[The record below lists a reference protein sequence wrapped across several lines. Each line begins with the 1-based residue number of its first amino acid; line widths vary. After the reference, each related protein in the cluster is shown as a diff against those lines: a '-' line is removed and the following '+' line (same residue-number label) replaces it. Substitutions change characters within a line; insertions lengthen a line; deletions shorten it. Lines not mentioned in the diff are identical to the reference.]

1 MSVRRNRKNAL
12 RQRPPRRASI
22 LVVVLVVLCVLTLG
36 AYTFSEFMLV
46 EAQATSMYGRG
57 AQTRAAA
64 DSGIELVSSLLT
76 QRYQQGAHTYYNN
89 PEWFQGVLLQDAE
102 SARGRCRFS
111 VVSAVENDVSGR
123 MLRFGITDE
132 SSKININAIPKLIP
146 DHTQARTFLKYLPE
160 MTDEIADAI
169 LDWIDTDKT
178 MREMGA
184 EDETYTGLG
193 YMAKNGPLDS
203 LDELLQVRGVT
214 PWMVFGEDANRNGLL
229 DFSEND
235 GELNPPLDNG
245 DGLLNRGWSAY
256 LTVHS
261 RESNFKADGT
271 QKINVNMNSLADLYD
286 QIQPILGNDAAQFVI
301 AYRSAGPVAASS
313 SSGGT
318 GPTASSGGGSSG
330 SSSGGGARGGSSSG
344 GIATAST
351 ASAASTL
358 TSQVGTAS
366 TAKTALMLSAGTAT
380 AGTASSAQTLQ
391 SNPAASQPGGAAS
404 PAAST
409 SGGTAATRGGID
421 VSKTGATQIKSL
433 YQLID
438 SQVSI
443 TMVGSNKATTLSSP
457 WTSDSASLR
466 INLPRILDALSIKP
480 DKYILGRI
488 NINHARREVMMGI
501 PNIPPTAAEAI
512 VNAQAMAPVT
522 GDPNSDRATTG
533 WLLMNGIVDLPTM
546 QAIDPYITA
555 GGDVFHLQ
563 SVGYYERGGPSARIE
578 AVIDATQDPPTVL
591 FMRDLTD
598 LGRGFSAQLLTTGS
612 GSAQ

>member
-1 MSVRRNRKNAL
+1 MPARRNQKNAH
-12 RQRPPRRASI
+12 RQGLPRRASI

-57 AQTRAAA
+57 AQARAAA

-89 PEWFQGVLLQDAE
+89 PEWFQGVLLQEAE

-111 VVSAVENDVSGR
+111 VVSAVENDVTGR
-123 MLRFGITDE
+123 MLRFGVTDE
-132 SSKININAIPKLIP
+132 SSRININAIPKLIT
-146 DHTQARTFLKYLPE
+146 DHTQARTFLKYLPD

-214 PWMVFGEDANRNGLL
+214 PWMLFGEDANRNGLL

-261 RESNFKADGT
+261 RESNFKTDGT
-271 QKINVNMNSLADLYD
+271 QKINVNMSSLANLYD

-301 AYRSAGPVAASS
+301 AYRSAGPVATSSGSGQQSS
-313 SSGGT
+313 SGSTASRSGGGGASGGT
-318 GPTASSGGGSSG
+318 GAKTTTATDASVTQNAAKITTSQDKSQAVNGAIVTNSKNTSTKSQAAGQAAGVSG
-330 SSSGGGARGGSSSG
+330 SSATMAGGAS
-344 GIATAST
+344 
-351 ASAASTL
+351 
-358 TSQVGTAS
+358 
-366 TAKTALMLSAGTAT
+366 
-380 AGTASSAQTLQ
+380 
-391 SNPAASQPGGAAS
+391 
-404 PAAST
+404 
-409 SGGTAATRGGID
+409 ATRAGID
-421 VSKTGATQIKSL
+421 VSKAGSTQITSL

-438 SQVSI
+438 AQVSI
-443 TMVGSNKATTLSSP
+443 TLAGSNRATKLSSP
-457 WTSDSASLR
+457 WTSDSSSLR
-466 INLPRILDALSIKP
+466 TNLPRILDALSIKP

-488 NINHARREVMMGI
+488 NVNHARREVMMGI
-501 PNIPPTAAEAI
+501 PNMPPTAADAI
-512 VNAQAMAPVT
+512 VNAQATAPVT
-522 GDPNSDRATTG
+522 SDPNSDRATTG

-563 SVGYYERGGPSARIE
+563 SVGYYEKGGPSARIE

-598 LGRGFSAQLLTTGS
+598 LGRGFSAQSLTTGS